1 MIHFVIHKFVCC
13 ILATLLVVPWFVV
26 TGCSPHQSNGETL
39 SESREPLPVFLVAP
53 QYDTTTS
60 IQAIEAAFGA
70 VERNLQGTVV
80 GVDLALERASAT
92 DEVLKLALTLPNL
105 KKFRLAGGTIS
116 TEGFAALAIQSDL
129 EELFLQD
136 LMIRDEEFLSVVS
149 VLPKLQRI
157 TLRRLPNISDAG
169 IMPLFH
175 YPALRQLALIEMPIT
190 GACLRSLGD
199 SGTLA
204 ALDVR
209 YCAQLSPDDYKN
221 LSQLPQ
227 LVDLKI
233 GGFAVD
239 DQCLEII
246 ALLPNLRGLTIDDS
260 LVSASGFEKFITVSL
275 SSASLET
282 LVLNRN
288 TSFSDET
295 LLVLGNLP
303 RLKRLILGDA
313 MVTGTFLEHLAG
325 DEQKRPKFN
334 DIALRQ
340 TFLTEESIASLKK
353 YPELQNLQISGVALS
368 REGVETLLSLPRLER
383 LDLKD
388 CSLDEDAHRLLQEL
402 ELSKSLKS
410 LRY

>member
-1 MIHFVIHKFVCC
+1 
-13 ILATLLVVPWFVV
+13 
-26 TGCSPHQSNGETL
+26 
-39 SESREPLPVFLVAP
+39 
-53 QYDTTTS
+53 
-60 IQAIEAAFGA
+60 
-70 VERNLQGTVV
+70 
-80 GVDLALERASAT
+80 
-92 DEVLKLALTLPNL
+92 
-105 KKFRLAGGTIS
+105 
-116 TEGFAALAIQSDL
+116 
-129 EELFLQD
+129 
-136 LMIRDEEFLSVVS
+136 MIRDAEFLSVVS
-149 VLPKLQRI
+149 VLPQLKRI

-169 IMPLFH
+169 IMPLLH

-209 YCAQLSPDDYKN
+209 HCAQLSPDDYKN

-275 SSASLET
+275 SSNSLET

-288 TSFSDET
+288 MSFSVET

-353 YPELQNLQISGVALS
+353 YPELQSLQISGVALS

-388 CSLDEDAHRLLQEL
+388 CFLDEDAHRLLQEL